1 MTPSESIGLRIGPV
15 SQNELD
21 EALSVIYS
29 RLSAEDRAERIRA
42 LRAEIQAGR
51 IPREGLLGARR
62 EGRLVGTVFSQIHAG
77 RSAVIWPPRLRP
89 DEPSATAP
97 QLLAAA
103 CDQLGAGGVQVAHAL
118 LENDDPQDLALLH
131 AGGFQPL
138 ATLLYLFSQEAS
150 FPLQPPPTVLEFEP
164 YSRASHPRL
173 ARVVEA
179 TYVGS
184 LDCPGLDNV
193 RKIEDV
199 LEGYRATG
207 VFSPARW
214 LIVRHQGQDVGCL
227 LLTDHPDAESWEL
240 IYMGLIPSARGNGW
254 GEQISHYAQW
264 LTRQA
269 GRPRLVVAVD
279 EANAPAIRMYTAAGF
294 DVWDRRIVLQKVF
307 G

>member
-1 MTPSESIGLRIGPV
+1 MTHRKPTGLWIGPA

-21 EALSVIYS
+21 EALSLIYG
-29 RLSAEDRAERIRA
+29 RLSAEDRAERIDA

-51 IPREGLLGARR
+51 VPPDGLLVARR
-62 EGRLVGTVFSQIHAG
+62 EGQLAGAVFSQIHTG
-77 RSAVIWPPRLRP
+77 KSAVIWPPRLRSN
-89 DEPSATAP
+89 EPPATVE
-97 QLLAAA
+97 QLLDAV
-103 CDQLGAGGVQVAHAL
+103 CDWLGAGGVQVAHAL
-118 LENDDPQDLALLH
+118 LENDDPQDIAVLQR
-131 AGGFQPL
+131 GGFQPL
-138 ATLLYLFSQEAS
+138 ATLLYLFSQEAA
-150 FPLQPPPTVLEFEP
+150 FPLQSPPTVLEFEP
-164 YSRASHPRL
+164 YSRASHQRL
-173 ARVVEA
+173 ASLVEV

-199 LEGYRATG
+199 LAGYRATG

-227 LLTDHPDAESWEL
+227 LLADHPDAESWEL
-240 IYMGLIPSARGNGW
+240 VYMGLIPSARGNGW
-254 GEQISHYAQW
+254 GVEISHYAQW

-279 EANAPAIRMYTAAGF
+279 EANSPAIRMYIAAGF
-294 DVWDRRIVLQKVF
+294 EVWDRRIVLQKVF